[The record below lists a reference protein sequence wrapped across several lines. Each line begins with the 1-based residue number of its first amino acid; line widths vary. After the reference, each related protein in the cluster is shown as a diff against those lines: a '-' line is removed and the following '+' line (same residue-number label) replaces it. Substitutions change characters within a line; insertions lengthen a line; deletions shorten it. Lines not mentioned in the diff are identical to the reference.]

1 MINYS
6 IPLLISGLG
15 ILTANAYYASLDE
28 DSKIYAAMMSI
39 IFWAVVAYI
48 YMIERSREYQLQV
61 IIAIMAIYIA
71 TLYYDAPNAH
81 AAYKGLYVA
90 GWLYFGYLTGLINGQ
105 VNKEKMALG
114 MTAAVLMISSN
125 FVFLPLQNKSCRV
138 EGPGMAFK
146 GVAWALLAYTVL

>member
-61 IIAIMAIYIA
+61 IIAIMAIYVA
-71 TLYYDAPNAH
+71 TLYYDR
-81 AAYKGLYVA
+81 YKWLYVA
-90 GWLYFGYLTGLINGQ
+90 GWLYFGYLTGLVNGQ
-105 VNKEKMALG
+105 VSKEKMALG

-125 FVFLPLQNKSCRV
+125 FVLLPLQNKSCRV